1 MMCFSKGVLAGE
13 KAHRGKFPT
22 ICVTATVIH
31 NCKAVKGCSLTPS
44 PCSNRLDTHI
54 SIHMGL

>member
-1 MMCFSKGVLAGE
+1 MMCFSKGVPAGE

-22 ICVTATVIH
+22 VCITATVIH
-31 NCKAVKGCSLTPS
+31 YCKAVKGCSLTQV
-44 PCSNRLDTHI
+44 CSNRLDTHI